1 MESKT
6 QVIIDYASQLN
17 LTGIKDQME
26 ELIRKATEDKISY
39 ADFSLRLLKTEIN
52 RRSERDLERRMKVAR
67 LPLNHDLEQYDFSF
81 TNGLSKQ
88 QLNQLRECIWLEQN
102 YNIVLMGPCGV
113 GKTLTAAGLCND
125 ALKKGYKAYF
135 RTMEQ
140 IVEMLKMK
148 DITRSAMSEYKK
160 LLKAHLM
167 VIDDIMM
174 FALEKKQA
182 VQLFNFVNHLHEKA
196 SFIVTTNK
204 SPEEWVKMLDDEVI
218 ATALLDRLLYRCEVI
233 RLSGKSYR
241 LKNRKSIFP
250 QEKIIK

>member
-6 QVIIDYASQLN
+6 QIIIDYATQLN
-17 LTGIKDQME
+17 LSGIKDQLE
-26 ELIRKATEDKISY
+26 ELIRKATEEKSSY
-39 ADFSLRLLKTEIN
+39 ADFSLKLFKTEI
-52 RRSERDLERRMKVAR
+52 RQRSERDLERRIKAAM

-81 TNGLSKQ
+81 TNGLGKQ
-88 QLNQLRECIWLEQN
+88 QLNQLRECMWLEQN
-102 YNIVLMGPCGV
+102 YNIVLMGPSGV
-113 GKTLTAAGLCND
+113 GKTFIAAGLCND

-140 IVEMLKMK
+140 IVEILKMK
-148 DITRSAMSEYKK
+148 DITRSASTEYKK
-160 LLKAHLM
+160 LLKAHLL

-174 FALEKKQA
+174 FALDKQQA
-182 VQLFNFVNHLHEKA
+182 VQLFHFVNHLHEIA

-218 ATALLDRLLYRCEVI
+218 ATALLDRLLYRCEVV

-241 LKNRKSIFP
+241 LKNRKSIFTDGIH
-250 QEKIIK
+250 E